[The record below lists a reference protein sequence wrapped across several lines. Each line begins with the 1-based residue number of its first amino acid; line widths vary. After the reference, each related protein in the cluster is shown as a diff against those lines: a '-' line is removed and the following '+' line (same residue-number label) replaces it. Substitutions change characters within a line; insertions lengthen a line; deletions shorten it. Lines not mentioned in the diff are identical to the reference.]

1 MERLDQSLDGV
12 VEIRDQI
19 SDHNDLN
26 NSDHLNSDHLNSD
39 HRNSDHRNVPT
50 DRTDNQQ
57 TSHKNSKITVT
68 RTTEI
73 ILG

>member
-12 VEIRDQI
+12 VEIRNQI

-26 NSDHLNSDHLNSD
+26 NSDHLSDHL
-39 HRNSDHRNVPT
+39 SDHRNVPT

-68 RTTEI
+68 RITEI
-73 ILG
+73 ILGWVVLW

>member
-12 VEIRDQI
+12 VEIRNQI

-26 NSDHLNSDHLNSD
+26 NSDHLSDHLKN
-39 HRNSDHRNVPT
+39 HLKNHLNVPP

-68 RTTEI
+68 RITEI
-73 ILG
+73 ALG

>member
-12 VEIRDQI
+12 VEIRSQI

-26 NSDHLNSDHLNSD
+26 NSDHL
-39 HRNSDHRNVPT
+39 SDHRNVPT

-57 TSHKNSKITVT
+57 TSHKSNHKNSKITVT
-68 RTTEI
+68 RITEI
-73 ILG
+73 ILGWVVLW

>member
-12 VEIRDQI
+12 VEIRNQI

-26 NSDHLNSDHLNSD
+26 NSDHLSDHLN
-39 HRNSDHRNVPT
+39 VPT
-50 DRTDNQQ
+50 DKTDNQQ

-68 RTTEI
+68 RTLEI
-73 ILG
+73 IIG

>member
-12 VEIRDQI
+12 VEIRNQI

-26 NSDHLNSDHLNSD
+26 NSDHL
-39 HRNSDHRNVPT
+39 NVPT

-68 RTTEI
+68 RITEI
-73 ILG
+73 VLG

>member
-1 MERLDQSLDGV
+1 MERLDQSLGGV
-12 VEIRDQI
+12 AEIRSQDLN
-19 SDHNDLN
+19 DHRDLN
-26 NSDHLNSDHLNSD
+26 NSDHL
-39 HRNSDHRNVPT
+39 SDHRNVPM

-68 RTTEI
+68 RITEI

>member
-26 NSDHLNSDHLNSD
+26 NSDHL
-39 HRNSDHRNVPT
+39 NSDHRNVPT

>member
-12 VEIRDQI
+12 VEIRNQI
-19 SDHNDLN
+19 SDHNDHNDLN
-26 NSDHLNSDHLNSD
+26 NSDHLSDHLN
-39 HRNSDHRNVPT
+39 VLT
-50 DRTDNQQ
+50 DRTDNQP

-68 RTTEI
+68 RITEI

>member
-26 NSDHLNSDHLNSD
+26 NSDHLNSD

>member
-12 VEIRDQI
+12 AEIRSQTN
-19 SDHNDLN
+19 DHNDLN
-26 NSDHLNSDHLNSD
+26 NSDHL
-39 HRNSDHRNVPT
+39 SDHRNVPR

-68 RTTEI
+68 RITEI